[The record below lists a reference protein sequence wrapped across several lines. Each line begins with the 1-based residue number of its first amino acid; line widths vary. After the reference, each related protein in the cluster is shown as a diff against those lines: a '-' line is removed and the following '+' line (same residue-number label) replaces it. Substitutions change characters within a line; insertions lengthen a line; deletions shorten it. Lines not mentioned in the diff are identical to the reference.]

1 MANTSSARKATRKIA
16 QRTEINKG
24 RRSRLRNFVR
34 KVEEAIETGD
44 RAQALAALKQA
55 EPVIMRAA
63 QKGVVHRNAASRKVS
78 RLTHHVSQ
86 LGK

>member
-16 QRTEINKG
+16 RRTEINKS
-24 RRSRLRNFVR
+24 RRSQLRNYVR
-34 KVEEAIETGD
+34 KVDEAIEAGD
-44 RAQALAALKQA
+44 QVRALAALKQA

-63 QKGVVHRNAASRKVS
+63 QKGVVHRNAASRKVA